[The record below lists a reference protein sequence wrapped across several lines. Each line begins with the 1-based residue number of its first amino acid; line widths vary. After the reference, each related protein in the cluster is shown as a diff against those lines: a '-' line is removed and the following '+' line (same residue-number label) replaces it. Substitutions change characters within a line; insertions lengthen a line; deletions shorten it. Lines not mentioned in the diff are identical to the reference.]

1 MKLGRIFII
10 ITAGICLLAIAALT
24 YTTNRTMERELTSE
38 YEEKAETLLFSMKA
52 VRSHIGS
59 VVRPEATD
67 LLGED
72 EFMVELQSTSYAAN
86 QVFQQIP
93 EEHRHEIT
101 FRTPSTKPMNP
112 DNDATP
118 VEAELIR
125 TLDRMHRDGKD
136 ELEWRGIRNVDGED
150 YYIIAQGEENRADCL
165 PCHRQPEDA
174 PESMRERYPFD
185 SPPRLEDRVETAEVV
200 YIPMSSMYQTIRQSN
215 QFLFIMGG
223 LGVLA
228 IILGVYLLFSRLISR
243 PLNSLQSYALA
254 VEQGNLDSSIQGN
267 FKGELASLKN
277 SVQSMVVKLKDK
289 IDESQE
295 KSQEAETQSQKA
307 MQAVKEAEEAKKQA
321 EKAKV
326 QGMQHAA
333 DSVDEIV
340 EKLNSNLQEL
350 SKQVNHSS
358 QSAKSQN
365 ERVGESSTAMEEM
378 NATVLEVSR
387 NSSNVAQKAEDSKER
402 AVEGS
407 KIVQKAV
414 EAILKVQDH
423 AGSLRTNLGKL
434 GEEAEDISKIM
445 NVIDDIADQTN
456 LLALNAAIEAAR
468 AGEAGRGFAVV
479 ADEVRKL
486 AEKTMNATKEVSQA
500 ISSIQDGTRTN
511 IEAMESAVEAVQE
524 ATEMAKQSGRALEEI
539 VQLISAAADEVRS
552 IATATEQ
559 QSTSSEEINASL
571 EEISRLSSSTAEAM
585 EHSDQAISELVKQVN
600 MLQDLVRELKEEK

>member
-1 MKLGRIFII
+1 MKLSRIFIV

-38 YEEKAETLLFSMKA
+38 YEEKADMLLFSMKA
-52 VRSHIGS
+52 VRSHIGG
-59 VVRPEATD
+59 VVRPEATEI
-67 LLGED
+67 LGED
-72 EFMVELQSTSYAAN
+72 EFVVELQSTSYAAN
-86 QVFQQIP
+86 RVFQQIP
-93 EEHRHEIT
+93 EQHRHEIT

-136 ELEWRGIRNVDGED
+136 DLEWRGIRNVDGED
-150 YYIIAQGEENRADCL
+150 YYIIAQGAVNRASCL

-174 PESMRERYPFD
+174 PESMQERYPFD

-200 YIPMSSMYQTIRQSN
+200 YIPMSSMYQTIREAN

-223 LGVLA
+223 LGLLA
-228 IILGVYLLFSRLISR
+228 IILGVYLLFSRLIST
-243 PLNSLQSYALA
+243 PLNRLQSYALA
-254 VEQGNLDSSIQGN
+254 VEQGDLDSSVQGN

-289 IDESQE
+289 IVESQE
-295 KSQEAETQSQKA
+295 KSNEAETQSQKA

-326 QGMQHAA
+326 AGMQHAA

-350 SKQVNHSS
+350 SRQVNHSS

-414 EAILKVQDH
+414 EAILKVQEH

-511 IEAMESAVEAVQE
+511 IKAMESAMEAVQE
-524 ATEMAKQSGRALEEI
+524 ATEMAKQSGKALEEI